1 MLHYK
6 LIVSDFD
13 GTLRRT
19 EGGIS
24 EGNIRAVGD
33 SMSSDLK
40 ETARGGLASTPTA
53 RIIVKELIRKNQ
65 FHSEN

>member
-1 MLHYK
+1 MKMQYR

-24 EGNIRAVGD
+24 DGNIRAISEYVEAGGVFALCTGR
-33 SMSSDLK
+33 MASSIRPY
-40 ETARGGLASTPTA
+40 A
-53 RIIVKELIRKNQ
+53 KELG
-65 FHSEN
+65 

>member
-24 EGNIRAVGD
+24 EGNARAIEEYVRAGGVFALCTGRM
-33 SMSSDLK
+33 MSSILPY
-40 ETARGGLASTPTA
+40 ARRLRLRGLDAA
-53 RIIVKELIRKNQ
+53 YQ
-65 FHSEN
+65 